1 MYHSPALIEL
11 GKPPAGPTG
20 RADWR
25 LKRILEVIAAPSDSR
40 LTLNHF
46 SQQLGISPGQLSR
59 LFIRATGQRFRN
71 FAMAH
76 RLFQASR
83 LLLETGKQIKEIAA
97 EVGYGHSRDFGY
109 RFKAV
114 FGMTPKEFR
123 ARGRAEPALRKDGG
137 DPAVTENEVERT
149 KS

>member
-11 GKPPAGPTG
+11 GKPPAGSTG

-25 LKRILEVIAAPSDSR
+25 LKRILELTAGTTDSQ
-40 LTLNHF
+40 LTLNEL

-59 LFIRATGQRFRN
+59 LFVRVTGQRFRN
-71 FAMAH
+71 FVMAH
-76 RLFQASR
+76 RLLQASR
-83 LLLETGKQIKEIAA
+83 LLLETGMQIKQIAA
-97 EVGYGHSRDFGY
+97 ELGYGHSRDFCH

-123 ARGRAEPALRKDGG
+123 ERARAEAALHKDGG
-137 DPAVTENEVERT
+137 ASAVTENEVERNN
-149 KS
+149 S

>member
-11 GKPPAGPTG
+11 GKPPAGSTG
-20 RADWR
+20 HSDWR
-25 LKRILEVIAAPSDSR
+25 LKRILELTVDTSNSR
-40 LTLNHF
+40 LTLNEL

-59 LFIRATGQRFRN
+59 LFVRATGQRFRN

-76 RLFQASR
+76 RLLQASR
-83 LLLETGKQIKEIAA
+83 LLLDTGKQIKQIAA
-97 EVGYGHSRDFGY
+97 ELGYGHSRDFCH

-123 ARGRAEPALRKDGG
+123 ERARAERAVHRDGG
-137 DPAVTENEVERT
+137 EPAVTENEVKRNN
-149 KS
+149 